1 MFWREHHLMNLTITV
16 QDEILKRARMRALEE
31 NTSVNAVLR
40 KFLESYVDTTRQ
52 RRAVD
57 RLLALSRTAQAGRGA
72 ATWTRDELHDR

>member
-1 MFWREHHLMNLTITV
+1 MNLTITV
-16 QDEILKRARMRALEE
+16 QDDLLKRARLRALAE

-52 RRAVD
+52 QRAVE

-72 ATWTRDELHDR
+72 AKWNRDDLHDR